1 MAMRQSRLLEHPR
14 GTPCPG
20 QRRQR
25 TGLQIEPPSRW
36 GSNDSWHHFRR
47 ELEALLQHHRDDPTL
62 QHYIAAADQVIA
74 WRDTVPPQD
83 RFWATDRP

>member
-14 GTPCPG
+14 CSPCFRHL
-20 QRRQR
+20 RRR

-36 GSNDSWHHFRR
+36 GSDDSWHRFRH
-47 ELEALLQHHRDDPTL
+47 ELEALLQHHRDDPSL
-62 QHYIAAADQVIA
+62 PHYIAAADQVIA

-83 RFWATDRP
+83 RFWAADRP